1 MRSLLI
7 AFSLIVCST
16 GCNGGGGSS
25 DGTIVQGVLT
35 ERGTG
40 HASADEPSS
49 KHSAGQQIEEVKVC
63 VRSEC
68 SITDG
73 AGQWGVNL
81 DNFTGGEVEI
91 LVDGHGINSSTK
103 VSLPP
108 TAKEV
113 ELNLAHNKN
122 TIAVEKLIIDGEDH
136 TGHDHSHS

>member
-1 MRSLLI
+1 MRSLLLALSI
-7 AFSLIVCST
+7 IVCSV

-35 ERGTG
+35 ERGVG
-40 HASADEPSS
+40 HASSKVSS
-49 KHSAGQQIEEVKVC
+49 PKHSSGQRIEEVKIC
-63 VRSEC
+63 VRGEC

-81 DNFTGGEVEI
+81 DNFTGGDVEI
-91 LVDGHGINSSTK
+91 LVDGHGIDSSTT

-108 TAKEV
+108 AAKEV
-113 ELNLAHNKN
+113 EIDLAHNKN
-122 TIAVEKLIIDGEDH
+122 AISVEKLMIDGEDH

>member
-1 MRSLLI
+1 MRSLVI
-7 AFSLIVCST
+7 AFSFIVCST

-25 DGTIVQGVLT
+25 EGTIVQGVLT
-35 ERGTG
+35 ERGVG
-40 HASADEPSS
+40 HASSDLPSP
-49 KHSAGQQIEEVKVC
+49 KHSAGQQIEEVKIC
-63 VRSEC
+63 VRGEC

-81 DNFTGGEVEI
+81 ENFTGGDVEI
-91 LVDGHGINSSTK
+91 LVDGHGIDSSTS

-113 ELNLAHNKN
+113 EIDLAHSKN

-136 TGHDHSHS
+136 TGHDHSHP